1 MKLRSFLALTTN
13 CDKNLIVLKHTDFP
27 TQNGLIYTDFFL
39 NILRTQNTAL
49 GTWRGCKYC
58 SGSYFLFKSNS
69 DFINLESKPF
79 FTPGSLVDGYVPERR
94 ISLQIPNKAS

>member
-1 MKLRSFLALTTN
+1 MIAN
-13 CDKNLIVLKHTDFP
+13 CDKNSNVLKYTYFP
-27 TQNGLIYTDFFL
+27 TQNGLIYTNFSI

-69 DFINLESKPF
+69 DFKRM
-79 FTPGSLVDGYVPERR
+79 TM
-94 ISLQIPNKAS
+94 ISMMILNIIVKLLGLTRAKS